1 MFFLPFYGII
11 PINGLV
17 VAVAPSN
24 GVSNTSI
31 NSIHLFINQ
40 FNSL

>member
-17 VAVAPSN
+17 EAVAPSN
-24 GVSNTSI
+24 GVTNTSI
-31 NSIHLFINQ
+31 NSIHLIIHQ
-40 FNSL
+40 INSL